1 MSRIWEVLGFDDI
14 SSHSRDAKRPGMA
27 GTTSLCPT
35 PPALRYCSHLPA
47 YLSILLFSP
56 FPHPL
61 HAYLALWPP
70 SPCFIHRLSCP
81 ASTLHS
87 WFELYLFIFLT
98 FASLSSVSL
107 ICTSILFMASVALLI
122 SGVLLVSRYS
132 PSSVPSLLSHPQPQL
147 LQAAKCGGRRP
158 FGVGA

>member
-1 MSRIWEVLGFDDI
+1 MSCIWEMLGFDDT
-14 SSHSRDAKRPGMA
+14 SHSRDAKCPVMA

-35 PPALRYCSHLPA
+35 PPALRYCSRLPA
-47 YLSILLFSP
+47 YLSTLLFSP
-56 FPHPL
+56 FLHPL
-61 HAYLALWPP
+61 HVYLAFWPL
-70 SPCFIHRLSCP
+70 SPCFIHRLSRP

-87 WFELYLFIFLT
+87 WFELPLFIFLT
-98 FASLSSVSL
+98 FAPLSSVSL

-122 SGVLLVSRYS
+122 SAVLLVNKYS
-132 PSSVPSLLSHPQPQL
+132 PSSAHSLLSHLQLQL